1 MAEAVKMRLA
11 VLASGG
17 GSNAEAIW
25 KHFQGHPFIEVV
37 WVGSNRKDAGVLE
50 KAEAAGIPCGSFSR
64 ADWELGAE
72 GPVGEHLRSL
82 GVRWLALAGFLRQVP
97 ASLLG
102 MFGDRIVNVHP
113 SLLPA
118 FGGPG
123 MYGNHVHEAVHRAF
137 LAGQT
142 AHTGMTIHRVNER
155 YDEGPILFQARLEI
169 EEEDTPASL
178 AARVLRL
185 EHRYYPQILQ
195 SLLEV
200 DAQRQAAEE
209 AAEVTPSMP

>member
-1 MAEAVKMRLA
+1 MTQVGRVRLA

-25 KHFQGHPFIEVV
+25 KHFQDHPFIEVA
-37 WVGSNRKDAGVLE
+37 WIGSNRKDAGVLE
-50 KAEAAGIPCGSFSR
+50 KAEAAGIPFGSFSR
-64 ADWELGAE
+64 ADWSLGAE
-72 GPVGEHLRSL
+72 GPVGEHLQSL
-82 GVRWLALAGFLRQVP
+82 GVRWLALAGFLWQVP
-97 ASLLG
+97 SSLLG
-102 MFGDRIVNVHP
+102 MFGDRIVNIHP

-123 MYGNHVHEAVHRAF
+123 MYGHHVHEAVHRAF

-142 AHTGMTIHRVNER
+142 AQTGITIHRVNER

-169 EEEDTPASL
+169 EDEDTPASL

-200 DAQRQAAEE
+200 DAHRQAVRE
-209 AAEVTPSMP
+209 AAKITPSKP

>member
-1 MAEAVKMRLA
+1 
-11 VLASGG
+11 
-17 GSNAEAIW
+17 
-25 KHFQGHPFIEVV
+25 
-37 WVGSNRKDAGVLE
+37 
-50 KAEAAGIPCGSFSR
+50 
-64 ADWELGAE
+64 
-72 GPVGEHLRSL
+72 
-82 GVRWLALAGFLRQVP
+82 
-97 ASLLG
+97 
-102 MFGDRIVNVHP
+102 
-113 SLLPA
+113 
-118 FGGPG
+118 
-123 MYGNHVHEAVHRAF
+123 MYGTHVHEAVHRAF

>member
-1 MAEAVKMRLA
+1 MTQAGQVRLA
-11 VLASGG
+11 VLASGA
-17 GSNAEAIW
+17 GSNAEEIW
-25 KHFQGHPFIEVV
+25 KHFEEHPFIEVA

-50 KAEAAGIPCGSFSR
+50 RASAAGIPCSSFSR
-64 ADWELGAE
+64 ADWSLGAE

-82 GVRWLALAGFLRQVP
+82 GVRWLALAGFLWQVP
-97 ASLLG
+97 PSLLG
-102 MFGDRIVNVHP
+102 MFGDRIVNIHP

-123 MYGNHVHEAVHRAF
+123 MYGHHVHEAVHRAF

-142 AHTGMTIHRVNER
+142 AQTGMTIHRVNER

-169 EEEDTPASL
+169 EGEDTPASL

-200 DAQRQAAEE
+200 DARKLAAQE
-209 AAEVTPSMP
+209 AADVAPSKP